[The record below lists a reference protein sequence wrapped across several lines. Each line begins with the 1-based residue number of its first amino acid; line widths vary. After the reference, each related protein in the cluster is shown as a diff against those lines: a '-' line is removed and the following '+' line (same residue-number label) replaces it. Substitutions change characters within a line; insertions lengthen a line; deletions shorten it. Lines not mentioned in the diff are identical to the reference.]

1 MEDHLKTGWTGE
13 KIAEKYLLEK
23 GYDIL
28 SKNWR
33 TQHKEVDIIASKDND
48 IVFVEVKTRNH
59 SLKKA
64 RECVDKKKTQNIIT
78 SASRYVLKNKI
89 TLNVRFDIIA
99 IDIAQDNTYTIE
111 HIESAF
117 FPRPKR
123 RR

>member
-78 SASRYVLKNKI
+78 SANRYVLKNKI

>member
-78 SASRYVLKNKI
+78 SANRYVLKNKI

-99 IDIAQDNTYTIE
+99 IDIAQDNTYSIE